1 MKFFLGY
8 LREFK
13 FYKEKFFV
21 EKNFIG
27 LVEIVEQIMYLV
39 YDLWYKICEMRMNWK
54 DLYYVLLLVF
64 EFDEDIVLFSF
75 EILGW

>member
-21 EKNFIG
+21 EKKFYWISRDSRVDN
-27 LVEIVEQIMYLV
+27 
-39 YDLWYKICEMRMNWK
+39 
-54 DLYYVLLLVF
+54 VF
-64 EFDEDIVLFSF
+64 SV
-75 EILGW
+75 

>member
-27 LVEIVEQIMYLV
+27 LVEIVE
-39 YDLWYKICEMRMNWK
+39 
-54 DLYYVLLLVF
+54 
-64 EFDEDIVLFSF
+64 
-75 EILGW
+75 